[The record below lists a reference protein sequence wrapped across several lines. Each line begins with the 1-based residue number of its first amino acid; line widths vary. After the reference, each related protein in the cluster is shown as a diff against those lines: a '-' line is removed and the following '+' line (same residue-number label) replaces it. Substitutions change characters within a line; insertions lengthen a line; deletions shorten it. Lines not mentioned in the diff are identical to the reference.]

1 MTPRELVEEWVKRF
15 NQADLKGL
23 IALYAENAVNHQ
35 VVSEPLIGRDAIR
48 HMFEVEFGR
57 AKMTCII
64 ENVFE
69 SGEWAILEWKD
80 PNGLRGCGFF
90 NVKDDLIVFQ
100 RGYFDQ
106 LSFFKAQGLKVPAN
120 YLE

>member
-80 PNGLRGCGFF
+80 PIGLRGCGFF